1 MGTHGT
7 AANNTARQVASSIA
21 VALLTSITQNII
33 NNNMPTKSLKDA
45 NPLQY
50 AAHAQQA
57 SIDGFNTSF

>member
-1 MGTHGT
+1 MLIHF
-7 AANNTARQVASSIA
+7 
-21 VALLTSITQNII
+21 
-33 NNNMPTKSLKDA
+33 NMLHMLNKSLKDA

>member
-1 MGTHGT
+1 
-7 AANNTARQVASSIA
+7 
-21 VALLTSITQNII
+21 

-57 SIDGFNTSF
+57 SIDGFNTSFLIGVAFAVIGLIIVPFLKMYHSESEEK